1 MKDNFIEEMEE
12 WVLSLT
18 KEFIWNTV
26 NDIPKYIEEP
36 ILCLTDNGK
45 LMTFKNTKTLIW
57 PNKVESGFGHLAEK
71 YKIRFWVYQKELLPN
86 EIVNVKTGDR
96 DIL

>member
-1 MKDNFIEEMEE
+1 MKDDFIEEMEKL
-12 WVLSLT
+12 VLCLT

-45 LMTFKNTKTLIW
+45 LMTFKNTKTIIS
-57 PNKVESGFGHLAEK
+57 PNTTKSGFLNLAEK
-71 YKIRFWVYQKELLPN
+71 HKIKLWVYQKELLPN
-86 EIVNVKTGDR
+86 E
-96 DIL
+96 LSM

>member
-1 MKDNFIEEMEE
+1 MTDYIEKMEE

-18 KEFIWNTV
+18 KEIVWNTV

-36 ILCLTDNGK
+36 ILCCTDNGK
-45 LMTFKNTKTLIW
+45 LMTFKNTKY
-57 PNKVESGFGHLAEK
+57 PNTIESGFGHLAEK

-86 EIVNVKTGDR
+86 EISM
-96 DIL
+96 